1 MCYTTLNPLQMWYTT
16 LNPLQMCYTT
26 ESNSSV
32 LVQCSVPHLHSTY
45 MYVHVHGNSDQ
56 CYTVAVMQWVLARLL
71 LVRLSYLC
79 VCLSAS
85 ASVYCQVFA
94 AVQRVWLFRWMAVLM
109 GVAMAVVVAPVAGL
123 CDLFFRLVFSLF
135 TWLGLSRPPQ
145 PPSSSFSRSSGCTG

>member
-1 MCYTTLNPLQMWYTT
+1 MWYTTLNPLQMCYTT

-79 VCLSAS
+79 VCVSVCLCICVLSGVCSS
-85 ASVYCQVFA
+85 AE
-94 AVQRVWLFRWMAVLM
+94 
-109 GVAMAVVVAPVAGL
+109 GVAIPLDGSTDG
-123 CDLFFRLVFSLF
+123 C
-135 TWLGLSRPPQ
+135 GHGC
-145 PPSSSFSRSSGCTG
+145 SSGSSGWTL